1 MLVLHANWFD
11 GALHIWGESLS
22 AARQEQHAKSPDHPF
37 EVSPRDL
44 RCVIEPFI
52 GALDG
57 SKEDH
62 INLLLPHLPMTATNG
77 QSPRATTLPSSRLAG
92 LLGQITHDE
101 ELLTLEPTQIATL
114 RITTECAVR
123 LLLIL
128 RTLEDLPNDQFV
140 PSHSM
145 HWWSALAQFAVD
157 SVIDQRVIPT
167 VMQRRDG
174 TYAGQWRP
182 WLNDDDADTQL
193 ADLLASMPASARA
206 IDGSDGQ
213 PWPIVDSFLGTVI
226 DEIVRSS
233 LVAENFVE
241 SIEDFDIA
249 VDAHAAWLSGLL
261 GENDE
266 IKVTRQ
272 SSFDVLRDARGWIG
286 VLDEAHITTG
296 MRLRLEVQE
305 PDLEAAD
312 SGMDAS
318 WHVAFGLIDP
328 ESPDIVIDAESL
340 FSRPSGKRST
350 ANSARNEE
358 LAEMLL
364 KELARASRIWPALN
378 DALEDEAPTGI
389 DLETRQVYLLMR
401 ELRPVLLEAGFF
413 VEVPEWW
420 GDSTSRI
427 NANLLI
433 DSPEEPPNAL
443 ATGNGSSGSLGV
455 GLQSLVG
462 YRWQVALGAQ
472 SVSIEM
478 LEKLAQRGAP
488 LVRVGGQW
496 VDLRPED
503 IDSALKFL
511 KSHPGGTMT
520 LVEALRMANGIDGPP
535 EALPVSGVQATGWVR
550 QLLSGN
556 DVNEAFQMTG
566 PPEAFRGTLRPYQ
579 LSGLSWLAFLDR
591 LGLGACLADDM
602 GLGKTIQLI
611 ALLQHE
617 RSKIGDAK
625 IGPSLLVTPM
635 SVMGNWK
642 RELTR
647 FAPELKVHIHHGL
660 DRPAGERFLQ
670 ITQEHDVI
678 LTTYAIV
685 VRDKE
690 TLQAVPWRRIVL
702 DEAQY
707 IKNPPT
713 KQTAAIRSIAAQ
725 SRIALTGTPV
735 ENRLAELWSI
745 LEFCCPGYL
754 GTNQDFRRRFAAPI
768 ERNRD
773 AKAAEKLRSLV
784 RPFILRRLKT
794 DLTVISDLPPL
805 VEARQHIALT
815 DEQMRLYEEVVA
827 SMLRQV
833 DQSEGIRRRGLILS
847 ALVKLKQICNHPAHF
862 LGETLGVDALSKV
875 REGNGAKNVK
885 ATKATKAS
893 KGAKAEKDAKN
904 THDSKDPKDAP
915 IELSNEIDS
924 ESEANT
930 PNILPPNALI
940 PGRSGK
946 TQRLMEML
954 EELLAA
960 GDCALIFTQY
970 RQMGHLLVAM
980 IRQVLDVEP
989 LFLHGGTSQAKRDAL
1004 VERFQKS
1011 DGTTPIFVL
1020 SLKAGGVGLNL
1031 TAANHVFH
1039 FDRWW
1044 NPAVENQ
1051 ATDRAFRIGQTRT
1064 VNVHKYICT
1073 GTLEER
1079 IDQMIESKMELA
1091 TNIIGSGDA
1100 WLTELST
1107 GQLRDMLSLRKTG
1120 LEGGE

>member
-1 MLVLHANWFD
+1 MLVVHANWFD
-11 GALHIWGESLS
+11 GSLHLWGESLS
-22 AARQEQHAKSPDHPF
+22 SAREDVRVAAPAHPF
-37 EVSPRDL
+37 GASVKDL
-44 RCVIEPFI
+44 RSALEPIIGSLI
-52 GALDG
+52 GA
-57 SKEDH
+57 KEDH
-62 INLLLPHLPMTATNG
+62 LDLLLPHAPALAGNKSSRPV
-77 QSPRATTLPSSRLAG
+77 TLPSSRLAG
-92 LLGQITHDE
+92 LLGRVDNDE
-101 ELLTLEPTQIATL
+101 ELRTLEPTRLQTL
-114 RITTECAVR
+114 RVASNSTIK
-123 LLLIL
+123 LLLEMRNIEG
-128 RTLEDLPNDQFV
+128 TPNDFFV
-140 PSHSM
+140 CAHSM
-145 HWWSALAQFAVD
+145 HWWMALTKFAID

-167 VMQRRDG
+167 VLQRRDG
-174 TYAGQWRP
+174 TYVGQWRP
-182 WLNDDDADTQL
+182 WLNDSDADLQL
-193 ADLLASMPASARA
+193 ADLLASMPASVRA
-206 IDGSDGQ
+206 IDGTDGQ
-213 PWPIVDSFLGTVI
+213 AWPIVDSFLSTIVDG
-226 DEIVRSS
+226 IVRSV
-233 LVAENFVE
+233 LVEENFEE
-241 SIEDFDIA
+241 SIEDFDPA
-249 VDAHAAWLSGLL
+249 VDSHAAWLSGLL
-261 GENDE
+261 GSKDS
-266 IKVTRQ
+266 IKIGRR
-272 SSFDVLRDARGWIG
+272 SSFDVLRDTRGWLG
-286 VLDEAHITTG
+286 VLDEARVTTG
-296 MRLRLEVQE
+296 MRLRFEVSE
-305 PDLEAAD
+305 PDLDGAEDGID
-312 SGMDAS
+312 STWRVS
-318 WHVAFGLIDP
+318 FGLVDP
-328 ESPDIVIDAESL
+328 EAPDTVIDAQSL
-340 FSRPSGKRST
+340 FNRPSGKRAG
-350 ANSARNEE
+350 ANSVRNDE

-364 KELARASRIWPALN
+364 KELARASRIWPELD
-378 DALEDEAPTGI
+378 DALESESPSGM
-389 DLETRQVYLLMR
+389 DLDTRQVYQFMHD
-401 ELRPVLLEAGFF
+401 LRPILLEAGFF

-420 GDSTSRI
+420 GESASRI

-433 DSPEEPPNAL
+433 DSPEEPPMVGDA
-443 ATGNGSSGSLGV
+443 GGGSNGSLGL

-462 YRWQVALGAQ
+462 YRWQVALGTQ
-472 SVSIEM
+472 TVSVEM
-478 LEKLAQRGAP
+478 LEKLAQKGAP
-488 LVRVGGQW
+488 LVRIGGQW

-556 DVNEAFQMTG
+556 DVSESFQMTSA
-566 PPEAFRGTLRPYQ
+566 PESFRGILRPYQ
-579 LSGLSWLAFLDR
+579 LSGLSWLVFLDR

-617 RSKIGDAK
+617 RSKIGNAQ

-647 FAPELKVHIHHGL
+647 FAPELKVHIQHGL
-660 DRPAGERFLQ
+660 DRPGGERFSQ
-670 ITQEHDVI
+670 IAMDSDVV

-690 TLQAVPWRRIVL
+690 TLQSVPWRRVVL

-713 KQTAAIRSIAAQ
+713 KQTAAIRSIATQ

-773 AKAAEKLRSLV
+773 QKTAERLRSLV

-805 VEARQHIALT
+805 VESRQHIVLT

-827 SMLRQV
+827 DMLQKV
-833 DQSEGIRRRGLILS
+833 DQTDGIRRRGLVLS
-847 ALVKLKQICNHPAHF
+847 ALVKLKQICNHPAHY
-862 LGETLGVDALSKV
+862 LGEGIAA
-875 REGNGAKNVK
+875 R
-885 ATKATKAS
+885 
-893 KGAKAEKDAKN
+893 
-904 THDSKDPKDAP
+904 P
-915 IELSNEIDS
+915 S
-924 ESEANT
+924 ESTGSTGKKKALT
-930 PNILPPNALI
+930 PAPVVVAEDIEGESSGEHPLILPQNSLV

-970 RQMGHLLVAM
+970 RQMGHLLVGM
-980 IRQVLDVEP
+980 IRQILDVEP
-989 LFLHGGTSQAKRDAL
+989 LFLHGGTPQAKRDAL
-1004 VERFQKS
+1004 VERFQKG

-1079 IDQMIESKMELA
+1079 IDQMIEQKTELA
-1091 TNIIGSGDA
+1091 TNIIGAGDA

>member
-1 MLVLHANWFD
+1 MLVVHANWFD
-11 GALHIWGESLS
+11 GCLHLWGESLTV
-22 AARQEQHAKSPDHPF
+22 AIEARWVAPPTHPF
-37 EVSPRDL
+37 TASPNEIRHAL
-44 RCVIEPFI
+44 EASVGSLN
-52 GALDG
+52 GA
-57 SKEDH
+57 KESQID
-62 INLLLPHLPMTATNG
+62 LLLPHSSAPIGNG
-77 QSPRATTLPSSRLAG
+77 VGNRPITLPSSRLAG
-92 LLGQITHDE
+92 LIGQLSNDE
-101 ELLTLEPTQIATL
+101 ELRTLEPTRIPTL
-114 RITTECAVR
+114 KFAPNSA
-123 LLLIL
+123 LQLLIDL
-128 RTLEDLPNDQFV
+128 RNLEGTQNDRFV
-140 PSHSM
+140 TGHSM
-145 HWWSALAQFAVD
+145 HWWFALTQFAID

-167 VMQRRDG
+167 VLQRRDG
-174 TYAGQWRP
+174 SYAGQWRP
-182 WLNDDDADTQL
+182 WLNDDDANMQL
-193 ADLLASMPASARA
+193 ADLLASMPAAARA
-206 IDGSDGQ
+206 IDGTDGN
-213 PWPIVDSFLGTVI
+213 PWPIVDSFLGKTV
-226 DEIVRSS
+226 DAIVRSV
-233 LVAENFVE
+233 LVTENFSE
-241 SIEDFDIA
+241 SIEGFDQATDF
-249 VDAHAAWLSGLL
+249 HAAWLSGLL
-261 GENDE
+261 GERDE
-266 IKVTRQ
+266 IKVGRR
-272 SSFDVLRDARGWIG
+272 SPFDVLRDTRGWIG
-286 VLDEAHITTG
+286 VLDEARVTTG
-296 MRLRLEVQE
+296 MRLRFEVRE
-305 PDLEAAD
+305 PDLESNDDGID
-312 SGMDAS
+312 ST
-318 WHVAFGLIDP
+318 WHVGFGLVDP
-328 ESPDIVIDAESL
+328 ESPDTVIDARSL
-340 FSRPSGKRST
+340 FHRPTGKRAS
-350 ANSARNEE
+350 ASSARNEE
-358 LAEMLL
+358 LSEMLL
-364 KELARASRIWPALN
+364 KELARASRIWPELD
-378 DALEDEAPTGI
+378 DALEDETPSGI
-389 DLETRQVYLLMR
+389 DLDTRHVYQFMR
-401 ELRPVLLEAGFF
+401 DLRPILLEAGFF

-420 GDSTSRI
+420 GESASRI

-433 DSPEEPPNAL
+433 DSPDEPPRMGEAS
-443 ATGNGSSGSLGV
+443 GSNGSFGI

-462 YRWQVALGAQ
+462 YRWQVALGSQ
-472 SVSIEM
+472 NVSIEM

-488 LVRVGGQW
+488 LVCVGGQW

-535 EALPVSGVQATGWVR
+535 EALPVSGVRATGWVK
-550 QLLSGN
+550 QLLSGTGAS
-556 DVNEAFQMTG
+556 ESFQMTEA
-566 PPEAFRGTLRPYQ
+566 PELFRGTLRPYQ
-579 LSGLSWLAFLDR
+579 LSGLSWLVFLDR

-617 RSKIGDAK
+617 RSKIGTAR

-642 RELTR
+642 RELAR
-647 FAPELKVHIHHGL
+647 FAPELKVHIQHGL
-660 DRPAGERFLQ
+660 ERPAGERFTQ
-670 ITQEHDVI
+670 IAEEHDVV

-690 TLQAVPWRRIVL
+690 TLQAVPWRRVVL

-713 KQTAAIRSIAAQ
+713 KQTVAIRSIETQ

-773 AKAAEKLRSLV
+773 PQTSERLRSLV

-794 DLTVISDLPPL
+794 DLTVIADLPPL
-805 VEARQHIALT
+805 VESRQNIALT
-815 DEQMRLYEEVVA
+815 DEQVRLYDEVVA
-827 SMLRQV
+827 DMLKKV
-833 DQSEGIRRRGLILS
+833 DQSEGIRRRGLVLS
-847 ALVKLKQICNHPAHF
+847 ALVKLKQICNHPAHY
-862 LGETLGVDALSKV
+862 LGEGLSDSGSKSHSGKKRLLEEKTRDVDEPEV
-875 REGNGAKNVK
+875 E
-885 ATKATKAS
+885 
-893 KGAKAEKDAKN
+893 
-904 THDSKDPKDAP
+904 
-915 IELSNEIDS
+915 SNS
-924 ESEANT
+924 SH
-930 PNILPPNALI
+930 PLILPSTALI

-980 IRQVLDVEP
+980 IRQILDVEP
-989 LFLHGGTSQAKRDAL
+989 LFLHGGTPQAKRDDL
-1004 VERFQKS
+1004 VERFQKG

-1064 VNVHKYICT
+1064 VNVHKFICT
-1073 GTLEER
+1073 GSLEER
-1079 IDQMIESKMELA
+1079 IDQMIEQKTELA
-1091 TNIIGSGDA
+1091 TNIIGAGDA

-1107 GQLRDMLSLRKTG
+1107 GQLRDMLSLRRTG